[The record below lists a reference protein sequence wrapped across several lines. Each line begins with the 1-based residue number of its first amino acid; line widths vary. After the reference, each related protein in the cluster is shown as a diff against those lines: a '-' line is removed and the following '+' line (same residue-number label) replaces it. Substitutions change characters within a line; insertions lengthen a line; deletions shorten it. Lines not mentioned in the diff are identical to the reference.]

1 MRKIKMLNMNIYC
14 LTSFPPFLSFF
25 LFIWSTFNC
34 NIFNKLYHIFFK
46 KNITFCYSNHIS
58 WLSNE
63 NSPIISIQKKKSKS
77 NKGVL
82 NCSSAVLHIKPNF
95 KKNYKVFFLSFIKST
110 MSAVLSDD
118 EIPLAQR
125 VKGKAMCFL
134 IRGMLDCNTL

>member
-1 MRKIKMLNMNIYC
+1 MCKIKMLNMNIYC
-14 LTSFPPFLSFF
+14 LTSFPPFSLFPCSYDLRSTVMHSISYIISFLKRIS
-25 LFIWSTFNC
+25 LFVI
-34 NIFNKLYHIFFK
+34 
-46 KNITFCYSNHIS
+46 
-58 WLSNE
+58 
-63 NSPIISIQKKKSKS
+63 PIISPDYPMRTRLLFPFKKKSKS

-110 MSAVLSDD
+110 MSTVLSDD